1 MAAAELSGTGYRRY
15 IDQRGTRDDFT
26 HLCFMFSKAAER
38 RMTMNKPSLWERYL
52 TKEIGIEFKAC
63 LYFFALLFFYC
74 VYRLCMGFKVAEI
87 LHMAEM
93 IFLSYI
99 VGYIQVFLLWN
110 FDESDELGK
119 KEIVGISICTL
130 IYTAVSYFGNW
141 FDKNIYVTAGFAGYV
156 IFLYVCVYFVYKCR
170 RKIDDKIL
178 NYDLELFKTRSEKE
192 E

>member
-1 MAAAELSGTGYRRY
+1 
-15 IDQRGTRDDFT
+15 
-26 HLCFMFSKAAER
+26 
-38 RMTMNKPSLWERYL
+38 MNKPSLWERYL

-93 IFLSYI
+93 IFLTYI

-141 FDKNIYVTAGFAGYV
+141 FDKNIYVTVGFAGYV

-192 E
+192 K

>member
-1 MAAAELSGTGYRRY
+1 
-15 IDQRGTRDDFT
+15 
-26 HLCFMFSKAAER
+26 
-38 RMTMNKPSLWERYL
+38 MNKPSLWERYL

-93 IFLSYI
+93 IFLTYI

-141 FDKNIYVTAGFAGYV
+141 FDKNIDVTVGFAGYV

>member
-1 MAAAELSGTGYRRY
+1 
-15 IDQRGTRDDFT
+15 
-26 HLCFMFSKAAER
+26 
-38 RMTMNKPSLWERYL
+38 MNKPSLWERYL

-93 IFLSYI
+93 IFLTYI
-99 VGYIQVFLLWN
+99 VGYIQLFLLWN

-141 FDKNIYVTAGFAGYV
+141 FDKNIYVTVGFAGYV

>member
-1 MAAAELSGTGYRRY
+1 
-15 IDQRGTRDDFT
+15 
-26 HLCFMFSKAAER
+26 
-38 RMTMNKPSLWERYL
+38 MNKPSLWERYL

-93 IFLSYI
+93 IFLTYI

-141 FDKNIYVTAGFAGYV
+141 FDKNIYVTVGFAVYV